1 MQVSLN
7 IQDSYYNQLM
17 AFIKSLPKNAVEVIP
32 DDTDADLAS
41 YMKTP
46 QFEKDK
52 AELHETM
59 RQIESGEVETIS
71 HNEVWQAID
80 KHTQGQ

>member
-1 MQVSLN
+1 
-7 IQDSYYNQLM
+7 M

-32 DDTDADLAS
+32 DDSDADLEA

-46 QFEKDK
+46 QFEKDRVK
-52 AELHETM
+52 LHETM

-71 HNEVWQAID
+71 HDEVWQAID
-80 KHTQGQ
+80 KHTQG